1 MRHDR
6 PRKFRA
12 ADALVTIAGDDEG
25 TRDRILRTAEQ
36 LFAARGF
43 NEVSIRD
50 LAAGAGVNIASI
62 GYHFGSKEGLL
73 SEVYRRNCEPLI
85 AERLRGLEDAKRLP
99 RSKRLPAI
107 IEAFTRPALEQVA
120 VESGATFMRLRAVLS
135 GENSQLLEELVARNF
150 DKSSAAYIEALCEV
164 LDHLSKKDVCW
175 RFHFLLG
182 TLYYTACG
190 PHRIQAFSNGQC
202 DPTSTE
208 DVIRELIP
216 FLTQAFLSP
225 KTSAKRPGPLRQSK
239 KPGHPK
245 T

>member
-1 MRHDR
+1 V
-6 PRKFRA
+6 A
-12 ADALVTIAGDDEG
+12 SDDDG

-50 LAAGAGVNIASI
+50 LAGAAGVNIASI
-62 GYHFGSKEGLL
+62 GYHFGNKEGLL

-85 AERLRGLEDAKRLP
+85 AERLRGLDEAMRLP
-99 RSKRLPAI
+99 KSERLAAI

-135 GENSQLLEELVARNF
+135 GENSQLLEELVAQNF
-150 DKSSAAYIEALCEV
+150 DTSSTAYIEALCEV
-164 LDHLSKKDVCW
+164 LPHLSRTDVCW

-190 PHRIQAFSNGQC
+190 PHRIQAFSDGEC

-208 DVIRELIP
+208 DVMSELVP

-225 KTSAKRPGPLRQSK
+225 KTAMKPAKAGNVRTLRRSK
-239 KPGHPK
+239 KPRRSDH
-245 T
+245 